1 MRSFLDALEPWQRSV
16 LAVLSGAVLLTA
28 VVLAVVAGTRD
39 ESNPTTTSASSTT
52 SSTVATTTTPP
63 PTSSTSSST
72 STSTTTTTST
82 STTSTTTT
90 SIPPTESLELRPDGI
105 GDHDFGTPA
114 SEAVEAVRALLGDPD
129 LDTDWLPVEEV
140 GACVGSEVRF
150 VRWGSLQ
157 LFLTDG
163 PSDWAP
169 AGVRH
174 LASYD
179 HAAALGA
186 PLYELRTADGIEIG
200 TPVGDV
206 RAILGSEA
214 ITGEEGFA
222 PVFTLDPP
230 GPGYQWGAL
239 SGLDPTDVVESISG
253 GFSCAD

>member
-1 MRSFLDALEPWQRSV
+1 MRSFLDALEPWQRTV
-16 LAVLSGAVLLTA
+16 LTVLSGAVLLTA
-28 VVLAVVAGTRD
+28 VVLAVVVGTRD
-39 ESNPTTTSASSTT
+39 PSIPATTTT
-52 SSTVATTTTPP
+52 SSTVATTTTAPP
-63 PTSSTSSST
+63 TTSSTPA
-72 STSTTTTTST
+72 TTST
-82 STTSTTTT
+82 STSSTTTSTLATTT
-90 SIPPTESLELRPDGI
+90 STLAATDTLELRPDGI

-114 SEAVEAVRALLGDPD
+114 AEAVGAIGGLLGEPD
-129 LDTDWLPVEEV
+129 LDTGWLPVEEV

-179 HAAALGA
+179 HASALGT
-186 PLYELRTADGIEIG
+186 PVYELRTADGIAIG

-206 RAILGSEA
+206 RAILGSDA

-230 GPGYQWGAL
+230 GPGYQWGGL